1 MKRMRRSVLRGLL
14 AAVAVLAAGSARADR
29 YSFGLGVSNG
39 DGGFFSFG
47 MSNGGGGHRGG
58 GYGRG
63 GHHGYGHG
71 PAGYCAPRPVYGAP
85 LPPPCLPPRVVVVPA
100 PVVCAP
106 PVRTV
111 VVNSGYWAER
121 EERVWVEG
129 CWIEAVDAYGRR
141 CKTWQPGR
149 WEIRRIREWVGAY

>member
-1 MKRMRRSVLRGLL
+1 MKRMTKAVFKGLFV
-14 AAVAVLAAGSARADR
+14 AVAVLAAGAARADR
-29 YSFGLGVSNG
+29 YSFGLGISSG

-47 MSNGGGGHRGG
+47 MSNGGGGRHGG
-58 GYGRG
+58 GYGHG
-63 GHHGYGHG
+63 GHACG
-71 PAGYCAPRPVYGAP
+71 PRRVYGAP